1 METKDNIYESELYQ
15 ELDLADFSM
24 WLDRNINLILNKK
37 QTKIFNR
44 LKMSFKDLKLFGKST
59 DVVKYYKTNLKNSYE
74 KDSLS
79 WVLNYSVVK

>member
-1 METKDNIYESELYQ
+1 
-15 ELDLADFSM
+15 M

-37 QTKIFNR
+37 QTKIFNN
-44 LKMSFKDLKLFGKST
+44 LKMSFEDLKLFGKST

-79 WVLNYSVVK
+79 WILNYSVVK

>member
-1 METKDNIYESELYQ
+1 METIDNIYESELYQ

-37 QTKIFNR
+37 QTKIFNN
-44 LKMSFKDLKLFGKST
+44 LKMSFEDLKLFGKST

-79 WVLNYSVVK
+79 WILNYSVVK

>member
-37 QTKIFNR
+37 QTKIFNK
-44 LKMSFKDLKLFGKST
+44 LKMSFEDLKLFGKST
-59 DVVKYYKTNLKNSYE
+59 DVVKYYKTSLKNSYE
-74 KDSLS
+74 TDSLS
-79 WVLNYSVVK
+79 WVLNYSVAK

>member
-37 QTKIFNR
+37 QTKIFNS
-44 LKMSFKDLKLFGKST
+44 LKMSFEDLKLFGKST

>member
-1 METKDNIYESELYQ
+1 METKDNIYDSQLYE

-24 WLDRNINLILNKK
+24 WLDNNIHLILSKK
-37 QTKIFNR
+37 QTKLFKK
-44 LKMSFKDLKLFGKST
+44 LKMGFEDLKLFGKST
-59 DVVKYYKTNLKNSYE
+59 DVHKYYKTNLRNSYE

>member
-1 METKDNIYESELYQ
+1 MERKDNIYESELYQ
-15 ELDLADFSM
+15 KLDLADFSM

-44 LKMSFKDLKLFGKST
+44 LKMSFEDLKLFGKST
-59 DVVKYYKTNLKNSYE
+59 DITKYYKTNLKNSYE

>member
-1 METKDNIYESELYQ
+1 METMDNIYESELYQ

-37 QTKIFNR
+37 QTKIFNS
-44 LKMSFKDLKLFGKST
+44 LKMSFEDLKLFGKST